1 MDTISNLLRPN
12 ILRLKAYSTARDE
25 YQGTIGQF
33 MDANENPYQNGINRY
48 PDPYQRELKARISE
62 LKHVPVE
69 SIFIGNGSDEAIDIL
84 YRIFCQPGIDN
95 IIGITPSYGMYK
107 VAADINDIE
116 YREYKLDKNFDLNAY
131 DLLTLADE
139 NTKMIF
145 LCSPNNPSGNI
156 LSKKEIEILLDK
168 FTGILI
174 IDEAYID
181 FASSQSYT
189 KLLEQ
194 HPRLVVLQTLSK
206 AWGAA
211 AIRLGLAFANSEII
225 KYMTR
230 VKYPYNINILSQK
243 AAIDALNDA
252 DKVEEM
258 IRMIRQERD
267 FLRQR
272 LLSIPIIEHVY
283 PSDANFLLIRCH
295 NAKKLYNYLLK
306 KEIIV
311 RDRSSV
317 PGCESCLRISIGTQ
331 EENKK
336 LIEALLAYELLL

>member
-1 MDTISNLLRPN
+1 METIKDLLRPN

-25 YQGTIGQF
+25 YQGNIGQF

-48 PDPYQRELKARISE
+48 PDPYQKELKTKIST
-62 LKHVPVE
+62 LKNVPAE

-95 IIGITPSYGMYK
+95 VIGIAPSYGMYK

-116 YREYKLDKNFDLNAY
+116 FREYRLDGRFEMNAEH
-131 DLLTLADE
+131 LLKLADAK
-139 NTKMIF
+139 TKLIF

-156 LSKKEIEILLDK
+156 LQRKEIEYLLANFK
-168 FTGILI
+168 GII
-174 IDEAYID
+174 VIDEAYID
-181 FASSQSYT
+181 FASCQSYT
-189 KLLEQ
+189 TLLEKNP
-194 HPRLVVLQTLSK
+194 HLVILQTLSK

-211 AIRLGLAFANSEII
+211 AIRLGLAFANAEII
-225 KYMTR
+225 RYMTR

-243 AAIDALNDA
+243 AAIDALEESA
-252 DKVEEM
+252 KVDEM
-258 IRMIRQERD
+258 IRMIRHEREA
-267 FLRQR
+267 LKQR

-283 PSDANFLLIRCH
+283 PSDANFLLVKCF

-311 RDRSSV
+311 RYRSSV
-317 PGCESCLRISIGTQ
+317 PGCDSCLRISIGTP

>member
-25 YQGTIGQF
+25 YQGSIGQF

-48 PDPYQRELKARISE
+48 PDPYQKVLKAKISE
-62 LKHVPVE
+62 LKKVSSD

-84 YRIFCQPGIDN
+84 YRIFCRPGIDN
-95 IIGITPSYGMYK
+95 VIGITPSYGMYK

-116 YREYKLDKNFDLNAY
+116 YREYKLDNNFDLDAQK
-131 DLLTLADE
+131 LLSLADE
-139 NTKMIF
+139 NTKMVF

-156 LSKKEIEILLDK
+156 LNKKEVDLLLNN
-168 FTGILI
+168 FHGVLV

-181 FASSQSYT
+181 FASSKSYT
-189 KLLEQ
+189 RLLEQ
-194 HPRLVVLQTLSK
+194 YPHLVVLQTLSK

-211 AIRLGLAFANSEII
+211 AIRLGLAFADSRII

-243 AAIDALNDA
+243 AAMDALSESE
-252 DKVEEM
+252 KVEEM
-258 IRMIRQERD
+258 VRMIRHERES
-267 FLRQR
+267 LRQR

-283 PSDANFLLIRCH
+283 PSDANFLLIRCY
-295 NAKKLYNYLLK
+295 NAKKLYTYLLK

-317 PGCESCLRISIGTQ
+317 PGCESCLRISVGTP